1 MYSASQSY
9 SSCWAEVN
17 GSGDELVTKQG
28 AEQYICTDGVRAAQ
42 DPSLDCGQD
51 MWHDQPKHSDKPEK
65 AGGEG
70 WLINP
75 AQQKLVQFQPG
86 SATAHAQWV
95 EIQTFRLKP
104 GGAPTLITGRR
115 MLRHNAIEAWQ
126 TMLKTGWTRCHP
138 PRR

>member
-9 SSCWAEVN
+9 SSCWAEVK
-17 GSGDELVTKQG
+17 GSGDELVTEQG
-28 AEQYICTDGVRAAQ
+28 AEQYICTDGARAAQ

-51 MWHDQPKHSDKPEK
+51 MWQDQPKHSDKPEK

-104 GGAPTLITGRR
+104 GEAPMLITGRR